1 MVASLV
7 PPRLTF
13 LQGKPEGYQQHM
25 HNAPC
30 GFSMGAIPNSSHE
43 FSFDMNNQ
51 DMVDIID
58 EAIKRFAGLH
68 DGKVAAQGTV
78 RCDGHEAMWYV
89 SRDAR

>member
-1 MVASLV
+1 
-7 PPRLTF
+7 
-13 LQGKPEGYQQHM
+13 
-25 HNAPC
+25 
-30 GFSMGAIPNSSHE
+30 
-43 FSFDMNNQ
+43 MNNQ